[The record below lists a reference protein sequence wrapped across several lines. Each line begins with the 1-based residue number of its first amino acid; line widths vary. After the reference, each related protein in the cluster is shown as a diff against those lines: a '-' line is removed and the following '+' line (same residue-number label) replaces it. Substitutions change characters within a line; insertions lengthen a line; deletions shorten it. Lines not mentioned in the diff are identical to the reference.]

1 MICHLEFVTIKPT
14 GLFFILT
21 GVLSSS
27 RFLLVDL
34 GYKGQEREQ
43 SQDLSEGMISWN
55 SDKIQKGL
63 LFWW

>member
-1 MICHLEFVTIKPT
+1 MMICHLEFVAIKPT

-21 GVLSSS
+21 GVLSSA

-43 SQDLSEGMISWN
+43 SQDLSEGMIS
-55 SDKIQKGL
+55 
-63 LFWW
+63 